1 MFMLE
6 DTKYK
11 GIEVETISKEV
22 DLEDRTDNELE
33 RTVFVYSILK
43 KQQLKRD

>member
-11 GIEVETISKEV
+11 GIEVETISKEI

-33 RTVFVYSILK
+33 RTVFVYSK
-43 KQQLKRD
+43 MQQLNRD